1 MDSKT
6 SITYMSNGTAHI
18 KKTNKFLENL
28 NAVVVPH
35 VSANPVSMG
44 SAVNTKLA
52 TKESLRGLEPS
63 VNVGFSADS
72 GCEDMI
78 AAK

>member
-1 MDSKT
+1 
-6 SITYMSNGTAHI
+6 MSNGTAHI

-28 NAVVVPH
+28 NAVAVPH

-44 SAVNTKLA
+44 SAINTKLT
-52 TKESLRGLEPS
+52 TKEVLCSLEPS

-72 GCEDMI
+72 GCEDLI
-78 AAK
+78 KIGSSSD